1 MSAEAIS
8 ACFLHCVLKGLHNSP
23 RVTRDRMIFQSA
35 GVVTAED
42 VSCLVIPDGC
52 VGLPTLAA
60 MEQGIP
66 VIAVRENRNRMRNR
80 LLDFPVRSGNLI
92 TVDSY
97 LEAAGVLA
105 ALRAGVS
112 LESVRRP
119 LKRTVVLAETAETSV
134 PVLQDDPARPG

>member
-1 MSAEAIS
+1 
-8 ACFLHCVLKGLHNSP
+8 LKGLHNSP

-80 LLDFPVRSGNLI
+80 LSDFPVRSGNLI

-119 LKRTVVLAETAETSV
+119 LKRTVVRTETAETAV

>member
-1 MSAEAIS
+1 M
-8 ACFLHCVLKGLHNSP
+8 
-23 RVTRDRMIFQSA
+23 TRDGAIFQSA

-60 MEQGIP
+60 IEQGIP
-66 VIAVRENRNRMRNR
+66 VIAVKENRNRMRNGLSDYPFR
-80 LLDFPVRSGNLI
+80 PGNLI

-97 LEAAGVLA
+97 VEAAGVLA

-119 LKRTVVLAETAETSV
+119 LRHTVVQTESV
-134 PVLQDDPARPG
+134 EPSVSLLQDDPATPG